1 MHRVTRDT
9 ASASINLSPLELTV
23 SFRNAR
29 THRRVRPRN
38 NSTGAL
44 EMTEKQ
50 RERAATQERDR
61 ARQVEAAGARARAP
75 RRRTDRGRRPRGRP
89 ASPVSQSAQRQQNPW
104 RSVAL
109 GVALLAGVAGAAFF
123 GMGAAQDSLT
133 QQEVQQRQ
141 ADYQASMAA
150 GPIVV
155 DRVSDD
161 EVDDAL
167 ATMGLDTE
175 QKQELREKGY
185 SGPSRSSPGS
195 QSGTLTPRTVTSSGW
210 RARGLH
216 PSRCSHAMRR
226 QPSLSRCPRAAW
238 ST

>member
-1 MHRVTRDT
+1 M
-9 ASASINLSPLELTV
+9 S
-23 SFRNAR
+23 
-29 THRRVRPRN
+29 
-38 NSTGAL
+38 
-44 EMTEKQ
+44 EKQ

-61 ARQVEAAGARARAP
+61 AREVEAAGAERESPGDEPTGQASP
-75 RRRTDRGRRPRGRP
+75 RSP
-89 ASPVSQSAQRQQNPW
+89 ASPVTKAAKAQNPW

-141 ADYQASMAA
+141 ADYQASMAV

-175 QKQELREKGY
+175 QKQELQEKVTQGRVELAWITIWDTHAEDGDIVRLESEGSPSVEVLARNAPTTVAFPMPA
-185 SGPSRSSPGS
+185 SGVVNLTGMVDGGGGITIAAKSGAAQVAMPSMQPG
-195 QSGTLTPRTVTSSGW
+195 QSLGIPVTV
-210 RARGLH
+210 A
-216 PSRCSHAMRR
+216 P
-226 QPSLSRCPRAAW
+226 
-238 ST
+238 